1 MWLGFSAAFIG
12 ILYALLKFLTIHRV
26 RRLKEELIQV
36 HHEVQ
41 KTNQRLEF
49 LREKLGIAQ
58 SKKRT
63 LDRETAHLREVVE
76 KLHARLQSVLPQAML
91 PQLERCQT
99 LHTAPSSNELQ
110 LLQELDLSEA
120 VSRALGPLSLLILQL
135 PARGDADQNP
145 DAARLIQQLNGAK
158 VHFHAT
164 RDGLFSCVFPNPQVA
179 LDLLTAFF
187 VELPPERTAEARG
200 SLHAGLELT
209 DEKDAIKRLFARN
222 LQRTKQ
228 LLERAPAG
236 ALLMNEEAYEDL
248 EKRDAVQLFDDD
260 DRTYVFCWTPNDGE
274 KSP

>member
-1 MWLGFSAAFIG
+1 VWLGFSAAFIG
-12 ILYALLKFLTIHRV
+12 ILYALLKFLTVHRV
-26 RRLKEELIQV
+26 KHLKEELIQV

-91 PQLERCQT
+91 PQLERCRT
-99 LHTAPSSNELQ
+99 LHTAPSSSELQ
-110 LLQELDLSEA
+110 LLQELDLSAA

-145 DAARLIQQLNGAK
+145 DAARLTQQLNGAK
-158 VHFHAT
+158 VHFHAA
-164 RDGLFSCVFPNPQVA
+164 RDGLFSCVFSSPQAA
-179 LDLLTAFF
+179 LDLLVSFF
-187 VELPPERTAEARG
+187 AELPAERAAEARG
-200 SLHAGLELT
+200 SLHAGLELI

-222 LQRTKQ
+222 LQRTRQ

-236 ALLMNEEAYEDL
+236 GLLMNEEAFEDL
-248 EKRDAVQLFDDD
+248 EKRDDVQLFDDD
-260 DRTYVFCWTPNDGE
+260 DRTYVFCWAPHDGE
-274 KSP
+274 MSP